1 MNIRSVLFLTLLLS
15 LEFVPPIRAQIV
27 NDGASRTLS
36 NVTNTITGTV
46 TVGTN
51 GSFTLLTLADN
62 ALLTNSAHGVI
73 GRNATARSNEV
84 RLVSPTAR
92 WLMGGNF
99 FVGSNGAMNRLVV
112 SNGAFL
118 NNNNGLVGNGAASS
132 NNFALV
138 TGSGSFWSNRIDL
151 TVGVSGR
158 DNQLIVSNG
167 ARVTGRVG
175 NLGGQPGGSNNLV
188 VVTGDG
194 SVWTNSSDVNVGVG
208 ERGNRLVI
216 EAGGLVAGDNGRVG
230 AGGFGSNEAL
240 VTGPGS
246 LWSSRTDLAVG
257 LNPPNNRLV
266 ISNGAA
272 VAAGRNGR
280 VGPSTPATN
289 NVVLVTGAGSLW
301 SSQFELHLGEASGWN
316 RVEVNSGG
324 RVVSSNSYVGNL
336 GGSNFALVT
345 GTGSVWSNRADLYV
359 GLSSSANQ
367 LVASNGATVLS
378 SNATIGLNAGAINN
392 LAVVTGA
399 GSVWNNRAD
408 FDVGGNSAGN
418 RLDVAGGGTALTGG
432 HGTIGLTLGANS
444 NTVFVADAGS
454 RWLVTSNLFVGN
466 EGAFNRLVVS
476 NGGFAGSEFSV
487 VGSESTA
494 SNNVAWVTGLG
505 SIWTNSILE
514 LGWNGQD
521 NQLVMTNGGSV
532 ISRTGSMGKSAG
544 ANRNQCVVTGPGSAW
559 RLAENLFVGFNA
571 SANRLVVSNAGQVV
585 NDLGVIGL
593 FGHSNEV
600 TVTGASSLWSNR
612 FHLNVGSFASA
623 NRLVIQNGGTVYG
636 SNVFVGASADSTNN
650 RVLVNGGTLRATHAS
665 GTSALDVQ
673 RGTNALNA
681 GLVDVD
687 NLVLTNKG
695 AILFG
700 NAGSIVATNNGVGTP
715 YPSTIAV
722 GGYSGVVTN
731 VTVTLSALS
740 IPFPERLDI
749 LLVSPAGQKVMLMS
763 DAGGLNNIVGV
774 TLSFDDAAGTTL
786 PFGASGTITTGTYR
800 PTDHQPGENMPAPAP
815 AGPFS
820 TTLSSFN
827 GSSPNGVWRLFVVN
841 DSGGSPSG
849 TIGGWTLRIQTDGLS
864 PNPGVFEFN
873 GGTLVTRGASINN
886 AGPFVVGGP
895 GGVPAVW
902 ELRPGANVHVV
913 ASDVIVGSLA
923 SSNNLLRLAGS
934 TFRAPT
940 LDIRGGT
947 NRLDAGLEDVARL
960 TVTNA
965 RGHIEF
971 NGGTLRTPDTTIAN
985 GRVLTVGN
993 GASTAT
999 LQLLGGTHTFANNL
1013 AIAAN
1018 ASLIGQGTIDGTVTV
1033 SAGGRLIPGAPI
1045 GRIDVLGTVILQG
1058 AVNLQID
1065 KSGGVRTSDQVT
1077 ASGAIFYG
1085 GALNV
1090 THIGTDELAA
1100 GDRFVLFTAAPYVG
1114 AFSAITL
1121 PPLGAGLDWRN
1132 NLLVDGSIEVVTA
1145 ATRQPGF
1152 ASVTMSGTNVVLSGT
1167 NGTPG
1172 TPYAVLTS
1180 TNVALPLSNW
1190 LSIATNQFGTSGAF
1204 SFTNPVAPGDRQRF
1218 FRLRAP

>member
-1 MNIRSVLFLTLLLS
+1 MKTSLRRVAGSLLS
-15 LEFVPPIRAQIV
+15 LALTVLPLRAQLV
-27 NDGASRTLS
+27 NDGATRTLA
-36 NVTNTITGTV
+36 NVTNTITGSV

-73 GRNATARSNEV
+73 GRNATAKSNEV

-92 WLMGGNF
+92 WRMGGDLT
-99 FVGSNGAMNRLVV
+99 VGSNGAMSRLVV
-112 SNGAFL
+112 SNGA
-118 NNNNGLVGNGAASS
+118 LVENHDGSLSRTAASS

-138 TGSGSFWSNRIDL
+138 TGGSVWSNR
-151 TVGVSGR
+151 
-158 DNQLIVSNG
+158 NQLDIGGSGPGNQMIVSNG
-167 ARVTGRVG
+167 GWVFSGTGVLGRESSSSNNGVTVTG
-175 NLGGQPGGSNNLV
+175 N
-188 VVTGDG
+188 G
-194 SVWTNSSDVNVGVG
+194 SVWTNAGNLFV
-208 ERGNRLVI
+208 GNRLPGNRLAI
-216 EAGGLVAGDNGRVG
+216 EAGGMVSCNEGSVGVGVG
-230 AGGFGSNEAL
+230 ANNNEVV

-246 LWSSRTDLAVG
+246 LWNNRSFTTFIGSSG
-257 LNPPNNRLV
+257 HSNRLV
-266 ISNGAA
+266 VSNGASVRS
-272 VAAGRNGR
+272 VAGSVGDNSAGNQ
-280 VGPSTPATN
+280 
-289 NVVLVTGAGSLW
+289 VVVTGAGSTW
-301 SSQFELHLGEASGWN
+301 SNLALTLGTGPFSTGH
-316 RVEVNSGG
+316 RVDVSDGG
-324 RVVSSNSYVGNL
+324 GIL
-336 GGSNFALVT
+336 T
-345 GTGSVWSNRADLYV
+345 GTGTIGNFGFGNTVFLKDAGSVWNSRGDLNV
-359 GLSSSANQ
+359 GNGGSANV
-367 LVASNGATVLS
+367 LIASNGATVLS
-378 SNATIGLNAGAINN
+378 SNAFIGLLNASAINN

-399 GSVWNNRAD
+399 GSLWSNQ
-408 FDVGGNSAGN
+408 FDLHLGKDSAGN
-418 RLDVAGGGTALTGG
+418 RLEVTGGGTALTGG
-432 HGTIGLTLGANS
+432 HGAIGLNLGANS
-444 NTVFVADAGS
+444 NMVMASGPGS
-454 RWLVTSNLFVGN
+454 RWLVASNLLVGDQS
-466 EGAFNRLVVS
+466 AFNRLVVS
-476 NGGFAGSEFSV
+476 NGAV
-487 VGSESTA
+487 VHAQVSQVGRRPTA
-494 SNNVAWVTGLG
+494 SNNVAVITGGG
-505 SIWTNSILE
+505 SVWSNASVIAIGNE
-514 LGWNGQD
+514 GD
-521 NQLVMTNGGSV
+521 RNQLVVTNGGTVVSRFGV
-532 ISRTGSMGKSAG
+532 IGDIGGDNNLA
-544 ANRNQCVVTGPGSAW
+544 VVTGPGSSW
-559 RLAENLFVGFNA
+559 LNAEDLFIGFA
-571 SANRLVVSNAGQVV
+571 GTGNRLEVSAGGRVV
-585 NDLGVIGL
+585 NGRGILD
-593 FGHSNEV
+593 SPNTEV
-600 TVTGASSLWSNR
+600 LATGAGSLWSNR
-612 FHLNVGSFASA
+612 LDLIVNGPFGG
-623 NRLVIQNGGTVYG
+623 NRLFVNNGGTVFG
-636 SNVFVGASADSTNN
+636 SNVFVGERAASTNN
-650 RVLVNGGTLRATHAS
+650 RVVVNGGTLRAAS
-665 GTSALDVQ
+665 ATGTSVLDVQ
-673 RGTNALNA
+673 RGTNVLNA

-687 NLVLTNKG
+687 NLVLTNRG
-695 AILFG
+695 TVLFG
-700 NAGSIVATNNGVGTP
+700 NAGSIVAMNNGGGTP

-722 GGYSGVVTN
+722 GRYSGVVTN

-827 GSSPNGVWRLFVVN
+827 GSSPNGVWALFVVN

-849 TIGGWTLRIQTDGLS
+849 TIGGWTLRIQTDSLF

-934 TFRAPT
+934 TFRART

-947 NRLDAGLEDVARL
+947 NRLDAGIEDVARL
-960 TVTNA
+960 TVTNT

-971 NGGTLRTPDTTIAN
+971 NGGTLRTPDTTFAN

-993 GASTAT
+993 GVSLAT

-1013 AIAAN
+1013 AVAAN

-1058 AVNLQID
+1058 AANLQID

-1090 THIGTDELAA
+1090 THIGTDELAT
-1100 GDRFVLFTAAPYVG
+1100 GDRFPLFTAAPYVG
-1114 AFSAITL
+1114 AFSTITL

-1132 NLLVDGSIEVVTA
+1132 NLLTDGSIEVVTA
-1145 ATRQPGF
+1145 VTSQPGF
-1152 ASVTMSGTNVVLSGT
+1152 ANVTMSGTNLVLSGT

-1172 TPYAVLTS
+1172 ATYAVLTA

-1190 LSIATNQFGTSGAF
+1190 LSIVTNQFSASGAF
-1204 SFTNPVAPGDRQRF
+1204 SFTNRVAPGDRQRF
-1218 FRLRAP
+1218 FRLRTP